1 MQIYSAD
8 NPPPARTT
16 VLEAWT
22 AETVPVT
29 DGSERQLG
37 KDAFLTLLLTQLQN
51 QDPFNPMED
60 TEMTAQLAQYS
71 QLEQLTN
78 LNTNVTSMASYIQA
92 QNQFQTL
99 TLIGKDVEAQSNL
112 LSVNNGLVDTTASL
126 EVGENCNIQLYIINS
141 SGNQIRMY
149 DWGMTEA
156 GTYSFTWDGRDTSGT
171 KVADG
176 AYEFQITATNAAGE
190 TMTTGI
196 VPVIHGRVSSVSFDE
211 TGQPIIHMGNVQ
223 VSLSQVMEILQS
235 TTTATDI
242 TNSDEATTTNSSATQ
257 VASTETAEAV
267 TQVASN
273 DTDTA
278 DSDSSDSDSS
288 ETQVASNESD
298 SSDSDSA
305 NSDSQA
311 TA

>member
-16 VLEAWT
+16 VLEAYT
-22 AETVPVT
+22 TENVPVT

-78 LNTNVTSMASYIQA
+78 LNTNVTSMAGYIQA

-99 TLIGKDVEAQSNL
+99 TLIGKRVEAKSNL
-112 LSVNNGLVDTTASL
+112 LSVTGGKSDVTAGL
-126 EVGENCNIQLYIINS
+126 EVSETCDIKLYVVDS
-141 SGNQIRMY
+141 SGNQVRMY

-156 GTYSFTWDGRDTSGT
+156 GTYEFAWDGKNTAGA

-176 AYEFQITATNAAGE
+176 AYEFQITATNVSGE
-190 TMTTGI
+190 AMTDGV
-196 VPVIHGRVSSVSFDE
+196 VPLISGKVSSVSFDE
-211 TGQPIIHMGNVQ
+211 SGQPIVHLGHVQ
-223 VSLSQVMEILQS
+223 LGLGQVVEILQDD
-235 TTTATDI
+235 A
-242 TNSDEATTTNSSATQ
+242 SSAS
-257 VASTETAEAV
+257 A
-267 TQVASN
+267 
-273 DTDTA
+273 
-278 DSDSSDSDSS
+278 SS
-288 ETQVASNESD
+288 ESSSSGD
-298 SSDSDSA
+298 SGA
-305 NSDSQA
+305 
-311 TA
+311 